1 LTIGA
6 TTIGAA
12 WRAVRDRFVAQG
24 ITTGA
29 LDARLLAQEAF
40 GLDGLALR
48 LNENLPANQQA
59 LDHLHQM
66 EAQRL
71 AGTPVARLLGHKEF
85 YGLDFALNAATL
97 VPRPETELL
106 VDLGLEALKGLDR
119 PKVADFGTGSGCI
132 VISILHQH
140 SSAQG
145 VGVDLSADAL
155 GMAAQNAKTHD
166 VAGRL
171 SLREGAWFAP
181 IADGELFDVIVSN
194 PPYIPAADILELATE
209 VREHDP
215 ILALDGGVDGLDPYA
230 EIAQGAL
237 VHLRAGGFFAVECG
251 VGQADALAGLLV
263 ETGFEAVR
271 THQDLAGIAR
281 VVHGRRAKD

>member
-1 LTIGA
+1 M
-6 TTIGAA
+6 
-12 WRAVRDRFVAQG
+12 AQG

-59 LDHLHQM
+59 LDHLHQL

-140 SSAQG
+140 PSAQG

-194 PPYIPAADILELATE
+194 PPYIPAADILELAPE

-230 EIAQGAL
+230 EIARGAL

-251 VGQADALAGLLV
+251 VGQADALAALLV